1 MTNYTIIGGGRLARH
16 FSHYFRLLGIP
27 HTQWQRSTG
36 EDADDLIQAVADA
49 SHVLLLISDKA
60 ILRFLAENQF
70 LYKKILIHCSG
81 AHSFINVAGVLP
93 LMTFGEDLYD
103 LPAYAAIPMVCEQ
116 SANPNFQF
124 SRLFPQ
130 LNNPVHT
137 IPAKQKALYHAYCV
151 CAGNFS
157 QLLWQMS
164 TEGMQAELG
173 LTADALKPYLQ
184 QNLDN
189 FFNQGKSALTGPL
202 VRGDKETIK
211 TNLEALENQSLQAIY
226 HQFSKLDFTP
236 AENSNVAERAA

>member
-36 EDADDLIQAVADA
+36 DAGDLIQAVAEA

-60 ILRFLAENQF
+60 IPGFLAENQF
-70 LYKKILIHCSG
+70 LYNKTLIHCSG
-81 AHSFINVAGVLP
+81 AHSFINVAGVHP
-93 LMTFGEDLYD
+93 LMTFGEELYD
-103 LPAYAAIPMVCEQ
+103 LPAYTAIPMVCEQ
-116 SANPNFQF
+116 SMNPDFQF

-130 LNNPVHT
+130 LNNPVHA
-137 IPAKQKALYHAYCV
+137 IPAGQKALYHAYCV

-173 LTADALKPYLQ
+173 LPADALKPYLQ

-189 FFNQGKSALTGPL
+189 FFSHGKFALTGPL

-211 TNLEALENQSLQAIY
+211 ANLKALENQSLQAIY
-226 HQFSKLDFTP
+226 HQFSKLDFTI
-236 AENSNVAERAA
+236 AESSSVAERAA